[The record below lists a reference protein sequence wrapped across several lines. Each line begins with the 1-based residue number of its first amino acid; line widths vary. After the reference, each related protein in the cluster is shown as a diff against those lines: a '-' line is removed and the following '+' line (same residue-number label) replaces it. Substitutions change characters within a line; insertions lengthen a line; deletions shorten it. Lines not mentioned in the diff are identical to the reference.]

1 MTNNEKP
8 KNILR
13 LRSNQKESGQSFV
26 ELAMTLVFVLILL
39 AGLVDLSRAFFVYMA
54 LRDASQ
60 EGAVFGSIDPDN
72 VAGIRNRVRD
82 TANFPI
88 DLSGLS
94 DADIAITYGGGG
106 ACASN
111 DGSNGITI
119 KVSYDDFILTTPFLG
134 TILGSQI
141 FTIEAEV
148 TDTILRPPC

>member
-1 MTNNEKP
+1 MIRKAKFSQNE
-8 KNILR
+8 R
-13 LRSNQKESGQSFV
+13 GQSFV

-60 EGAVFGSIDPDN
+60 EGAVFGAIDPDN

-82 TANFPI
+82 TADFPI
-88 DLSGLS
+88 DLSALS
-94 DADIAITYGGGG
+94 DTDIVISYGGGG
-106 ACASN
+106 ACASA
-111 DGSNGITI
+111 DGSNGIS
-119 KVSYDDFILTTPFLG
+119 VSVTYDDFLLTTPFLG
-134 TILGSQI
+134 AILGSQI